1 MYTNITTTN
10 AIANL
15 SDAALS
21 ELHEVVSDLVSDI
34 DFETLWDSYEEES
47 ELGAETNMVLDF
59 FMSLCNEMLERDL
72 IEV

>member
-1 MYTNITTTN
+1 MNTNIFTTN

-21 ELHEVVSDLVSDI
+21 ELHEVVSDFVSDI
-34 DFETLWDSYEEES
+34 DFEALWDSYEEES
-47 ELGAETNMVLDF
+47 EQSGDISMVLDF
-59 FMSLCNEMLERDL
+59 FMGLCNAMLERDL

>member
-1 MYTNITTTN
+1 MYTNITITN

-21 ELHEVVSDLVSDI
+21 ELHEVVSDFVTDI
-34 DFETLWDSYEEES
+34 DFEALWDSYEEES
-47 ELGAETNMVLDF
+47 EQSGETNMVLDF
-59 FMSLCNEMLERDL
+59 FMELCNAMLERDL